1 MIDIEKQYMDS
12 LQGKSF
18 IDLFAGIGAFRMA
31 LESFGANCVFSCEW
45 DKDAQNTY
53 AMNYGDIPVG
63 DITKISE
70 FDIPQHDILCA
81 GFPCQP
87 FSISGK
93 QLGFNDIRGTLFF
106 DVARIVEYHNP
117 SIVLLE
123 NVKNFAVHD
132 GGQTLSVVV
141 DTLDKLNYDVYYAVL
156 NAANYGV
163 PQKRERIFFVCFRK
177 NLGVDHFEFPKPIKG
192 LV

>member
-87 FSISGK
+87 F
-93 QLGFNDIRGTLFF
+93 LFQENNLVLMIF
-106 DVARIVEYHNP
+106 EELCFLMLL
-117 SIVLLE
+117 VLL
-123 NVKNFAVHD
+123 NIIIRQSFCWKMLRILRCM
-132 GGQTLSVVV
+132 TV
-141 DTLDKLNYDVYYAVL
+141 DK
-156 NAANYGV
+156 
-163 PQKRERIFFVCFRK
+163 
-177 NLGVDHFEFPKPIKG
+177 HF
-192 LV
+192 LL